1 MELIRDEFI
10 KYSLHEIEPNMSA
23 SEWKF
28 QLELAIV
35 LLNQLIDRG
44 KDFEG
49 NIMNELQV
57 KHLYGLLNRCTLQL
71 NVINLE
77 LEQS

>member
-28 QLELAIV
+28 QLELAIA
-35 LLNQLIDRG
+35 LLNQLIERG